1 MKVVQLGCGI
11 TGLVSAEH
19 LEKTPYV
26 SELVLADAVTDSA
39 ERLSERLGSDK
50 ISVVKVDATDSSSLR
65 SLLSGAD
72 LVISAIPWQLNKAVV
87 DMALTTGTNYIDFS
101 MPVDR
106 IEDFE
111 DMDRRS
117 RDGGVTVLTSMGA
130 DPGISDI
137 FARYAAD
144 KLDRAVSARV
154 MDGDTA
160 VADGYDFFSLWSP
173 LEMLEEV
180 TSPAAVFRDGEMTY
194 LPPLHE
200 RQVYEFPDPVGPLPI
215 YNTLHEE
222 TFLMSRFIEGL
233 EYADFRIAVDDEFAR
248 VAKVLR
254 RIGMHSLKPVDVKG
268 SKVRPLDVVVALMPR
283 PVDLIG
289 KVKGYAGLVVEVRGQ
304 KEGADKLVR
313 VWTTMSHEEA
323 FEKYRSNATGYFVGT
338 GGAVAGE
345 MLLSG
350 EVDRNG
356 VLVPEQLPAEKF
368 ISRLPEKGLKVREEI
383 VEV

>member
-356 VLVPEQLPAEKF
+356 VLVPEQLSAEKF

>member
-19 LEKTPYV
+19 LEKIASV

-50 ISVVKVDATDSSSLR
+50 VSVVKVDATDPVSLR
-65 SLLSGAD
+65 KLLDDAD

-87 DMALTTGTNYIDFS
+87 DMALETRTDYIDFS
-101 MPVDR
+101 LPVNKID
-106 IEDFE
+106 DFE
-111 DMDRRS
+111 EMDRRS
-117 RDGGVTVLTSMGA
+117 RDGGVTILTSMGA

-137 FARYAAD
+137 FARYASD

-194 LPPLHE
+194 IPPLHE
-200 RQVYEFPDPVGPLPI
+200 RQMYDFPAPIGPLPI

-248 VAKVLR
+248 VARVLR
-254 RIGMHSLKPVDVKG
+254 KIGMHSLEPVDVKG
-268 SKVRPLDVVVALMPR
+268 SRVRPLDVVVSLMPR
-283 PVDLIG
+283 PVDLVG
-289 KVKGYAGLVVEVRGQ
+289 EVHGYAGLVVEVRGQ
-304 KEGADKLVR
+304 KDGVDKLVK
-313 VWTTMSHEEA
+313 VWTTMPHDEA
-323 FEKYRSNATGYFVGT
+323 FEICGSNATGYLVGT

-350 EVDRNG
+350 EVDAEG
-356 VLVPEQLPAEKF
+356 VLVPEQLPADKF
-368 ISRLPEKGLKVREEI
+368 IARLPDKKLVVREEVI
-383 VEV
+383 DV

>member
-1 MKVVQLGCGI
+1 MKVIQLGCGI

-19 LEKTPYV
+19 LEKTPFV
-26 SELVLADAVTDSA
+26 SELVLADAVTDA
-39 ERLSERLGSDK
+39 ADRLAGRMGSDK
-50 ISVVKVDATDSSSLR
+50 VSVARTDATDQGSLR
-65 SLLSGAD
+65 KLLDGAD
-72 LVISAIPWQLNKAVV
+72 LVISAIPWQLNKAVI
-87 DMALTTGTNYIDFS
+87 DMALETGTSYIDFS
-101 MPVDR
+101 MPVNR

-111 DMDRRS
+111 EIERRS
-117 RDGGVTVLTSMGA
+117 RDSGITILTSMGA

-144 KLDRAVSARV
+144 KLDRAVSARI

-160 VADGYDFFSLWSP
+160 VADGHDFFTLWSP

-180 TSPAAVFRDGEMTY
+180 TSPAAIFRDGEMTFV
-194 LPPLHE
+194 PPLHE
-200 RQVYEFPDPVGPLPI
+200 RQMYEFPAPVGPLPV

-233 EYADFRIAVDDEFAR
+233 EYADFRIAVDDGFAK
-248 VAKVLR
+248 ASKVLR
-254 RIGMHSLKPVDVKG
+254 KIGMHSLKPVDVKG
-268 SKVRPLDVVVALMPR
+268 VKVRPLDVVVALMPR

-289 KVKGYAGLVVEVRGQ
+289 KVRGYAGLVVEVRGF
-304 KEGADKLVR
+304 KDGVDKLVR

-323 FEKYRSNATGYFVGT
+323 FDTYGSNATGYFVGT
-338 GGAVAGE
+338 GGAIAGE

-350 EVDRNG
+350 EVDTKG

-383 VEV
+383 VDV

>member
-1 MKVVQLGCGI
+1 MKVIQLGCGI

-50 ISVVKVDATDSSSLR
+50 VSVVKVDATDPSSLR
-65 SLLSGAD
+65 KLLDGAD

-87 DMALTTGTNYIDFS
+87 DMALTTGTSYIDFS
-101 MPVDR
+101 MPVDK

-117 RDGGVTVLTSMGA
+117 RDVGVTVLTSMGA

-254 RIGMHSLKPVDVKG
+254 RIGMHSLKPIDVKG

-283 PVDLIG
+283 PVDLVG
-289 KVKGYAGLVVEVRGQ
+289 KVRGYAGLVVEVRGQ
-304 KEGADKLVR
+304 KDGVDKLVR

-323 FEKYRSNATGYFVGT
+323 FQICGNNATGYFVGT

-350 EVDRNG
+350 EVDARG

-368 ISRLPEKGLKVREEI
+368 IARLPDKKLVVKEE
-383 VEV
+383 VLDV